1 MNNNN
6 YKRTKQLVIEGC
18 RNEMQGEKI
27 MDVHYSRL
35 GVINNGI
42 LFCLHDNVITI
53 SAIYIIDLCEINNT
67 EITQVQ

>member
-1 MNNNN
+1 M
-6 YKRTKQLVIEGC
+6 
-18 RNEMQGEKI
+18 
-27 MDVHYSRL
+27 
-35 GVINNGI
+35 INNGI